1 MKNKRPGGYS
11 ERLEKMR
18 YILGI
23 DIGTTA
29 IKATVIGEDGAVY
42 GEAACEYEL
51 TTLPTGEVEADL
63 QLYKDAF
70 EHAIK
75 EAVNDS
81 KVDKKDIKCVG
92 FSSTAETCVFLDED
106 NEPLCKVIAW
116 MDTRGTKEAEYLSKH
131 FEKKDIINKV
141 GFDNIYAIHPISKI
155 LAVKNKNPEIFEKTR
170 MFAQIKDYFIYELSG
185 KFITEHSVASD
196 HGFFDI
202 TNRCY
207 WKEMLEFVGMD
218 ERYLRKW
225 SNQGWRLEKSQPKQ
239 PKSMA

>member
-1 MKNKRPGGYS
+1 
-11 ERLEKMR
+11 MR

-70 EHAIK
+70 EQAIK
-75 EAVNDS
+75 EAVSSS

-92 FSSTAETCVFLDED
+92 FSSTAETCVFLDEN

-116 MDTRGTKEAEYLSKH
+116 MDTRGTKEAEYLSQH
-131 FEKKDIINKV
+131 FDKKDIISKV
-141 GFDNIYAIHPISKI
+141 GFDNI
-155 LAVKNKNPEIFEKTR
+155 
-170 MFAQIKDYFIYELSG
+170 
-185 KFITEHSVASD
+185 
-196 HGFFDI
+196 
-202 TNRCY
+202 
-207 WKEMLEFVGMD
+207 
-218 ERYLRKW
+218 
-225 SNQGWRLEKSQPKQ
+225 
-239 PKSMA
+239 